1 MLRWQRWSA
10 VSGAL
15 FAVILFAAILLSGNE
30 TDSTQSVASWFSD
43 SDHQARSVSAFFLGV
58 AASLAFLAFMATLRE
73 MLLDA
78 EGGRTG
84 TLSALVSG
92 PGIAFVALLNASLAL
107 FAAPALLARDD
118 NFTLDGDTAMMF
130 QNAAWLIFVAA
141 VMVASVFVLATSM
154 AALRTGVL
162 PSWLG
167 RAGLIV
173 AVLMLF
179 AFFWI
184 PVLIFLAW
192 TLVASL
198 WMMASAWRTAT
209 PPTTA
214 TEQG

>member
-1 MLRWQRWSA
+1 
-10 VSGAL
+10 
-15 FAVILFAAILLSGNE
+15 
-30 TDSTQSVASWFSD
+30 
-43 SDHQARSVSAFFLGV
+43 
-58 AASLAFLAFMATLRE
+58 
-73 MLLDA
+73 
-78 EGGRTG
+78 
-84 TLSALVSG
+84 
-92 PGIAFVALLNASLAL
+92 
-107 FAAPALLARDD
+107 
-118 NFTLDGDTAMMF
+118 MMF
-130 QNAAWLIFVAA
+130 QNGAWLIFVAA

-209 PPTTA
+209 PPATA

>member
-1 MLRWQRWSA
+1 M
-10 VSGAL
+10 SGAL

-30 TDSTQSVASWFSD
+30 TDSTQSVTAWFSD

-58 AASLAFLAFMATLRE
+58 AASLAFLAFLATLRE

-130 QNAAWLIFVAA
+130 QNGAWLIFVAA

-198 WMMASAWRTAT
+198 WMMASAWRTAS